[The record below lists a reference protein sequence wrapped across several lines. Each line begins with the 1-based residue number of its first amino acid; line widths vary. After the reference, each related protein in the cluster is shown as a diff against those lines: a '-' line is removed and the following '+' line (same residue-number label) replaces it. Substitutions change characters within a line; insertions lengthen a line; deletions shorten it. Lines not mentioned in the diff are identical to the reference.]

1 MVRGRLTEYHSF
13 QAAKLLHVTEAQF
26 RWAQH
31 AKLVP
36 PPDGSDGGYLGR
48 MWLRATVE
56 AMDPARIVKALPEPV
71 TAGQAADLIAA
82 SLGIPN
88 PPLGKPVVKTW
99 TVERFVAR
107 GLLLRLAYSPIEV
120 NPAQVARLCLRKNIW
135 DLIGAETPL
144 GPDQCAARLRI
155 RRTDWDHIVRL
166 EMIKPHSWQKVQF
179 GTSKA
184 GAVDVPIYRSG
195 DVDALLKHPLDW
207 DALRTAGKGTR
218 SPLAK
223 LPTPAKAR

>member
-1 MVRGRLTEYHSF
+1 MVRGRLTEYHPC
-13 QAAKLLHVTEAQF
+13 QAAKLLHVTDAQF

-36 PPDGSDGGYLGR
+36 PPDASEET
-48 MWLRATVE
+48 WLRATVE
-56 AMDPARIVKALPEPV
+56 AMDPAKIVKALPQPV

-88 PPLGKPVVKTW
+88 PPLGKPNVKAW
-99 TVERFVAR
+99 SVERFVAR
-107 GLLLRLAYSPIEV
+107 GLLLRLAYSPCEV
-120 NPAQVARLCLRKNIW
+120 NPAQVARLCLRRNIW
-135 DLIGAETPL
+135 GLLAEETPL
-144 GPDQCAARLRI
+144 GPDQSAARLGI
-155 RRTDWDHIVRL
+155 RRSDWDHVVRL
-166 EMIKPHSWQKVQF
+166 GWIEPSAWQRVQF

-195 DVDALLKHPLDW
+195 DVDVIPGRRKQVDW
-207 DALRTAGKGTR
+207 EQLRGLGKGQR

-223 LPTPAKAR
+223 L